1 MRTLRTVL
9 VLATLAAAMASAAD
23 RELLRLAPAGTR
35 FLAGVQVDQG
45 KVTPFG
51 RFLLSRMKTDDK
63 DFQTFVSA
71 TGFDPTRDV
80 DEILV
85 AASGAGKGHK
95 DGVVLARGRF
105 NIQAILASTR
115 EKGAAIEDYQ
125 GVPLLLSP
133 PNNKTRQSVA
143 VAFLSGSVAIAG
155 DIQKV
160 KNAIEQRAQAVSL
173 DPALEGK
180 AAQLSATHHAWMVS
194 VVPVAEMAGRVPDSN
209 MSGAMKGNAFQAIEQ
224 VSGGADF
231 TDGVKITAE
240 AVTRSDKD
248 AAALADV
255 VRFLANLAQMNQ
267 QGVQAPGLAAA
278 LETLDLKTEGKVA
291 KVSFRVPEAQ
301 LEQMMQSHQRP
312 ARVRPVVHRTK

>member
-1 MRTLRTVL
+1 MRILRTVL
-9 VLATLAAAMASAAD
+9 VLVTLAAAMASAAD

-63 DFQTFVSA
+63 DFQTFVA
-71 TGFDPTRDV
+71 TTGFDPTRDV
-80 DEILV
+80 DEILI
-85 AASGAGKGHK
+85 AASGAAAGHK
-95 DGVVLARGRF
+95 DGVMLARGRF
-105 NIQAILASTR
+105 NIQAILASAK
-115 EKGAAIEDYQ
+115 EKGAAVTDYR
-125 GVPLLLSP
+125 GVPLLSP
-133 PNNKTRQSVA
+133 PKNKTQQSGA

-155 DIQKV
+155 DVQKV
-160 KNAIEQRAQAVSL
+160 KAAIEQRTQAVSL

-180 AAQLSATHHAWMVS
+180 AAELSATHHAWMVS
-194 VVPVAEMAGRVPDSN
+194 VVPVAEMAGQVPDSN

-231 TDGVKITAE
+231 TDGVKVSAA

-255 VRFLANLAQMNQ
+255 VRFLASLAQMNRE
-267 QGVQAPGLAAA
+267 GVQAPGLAAA
-278 LETLDLKTEGKVA
+278 LETLDLRTEGKVA

-301 LEQMMQSHQRP
+301 LEQMMQSHPRP
-312 ARVRPVVHRTK
+312 ARVRPVLHRTR

>member
-45 KVTPFG
+45 KITPFG
-51 RFLLSRMKTDDK
+51 RFLLSRMEKDDK
-63 DFQTFVSA
+63 EFQAFVTA

-85 AASGAGKGHK
+85 AASGAGTGHK
-95 DGVVLARGRF
+95 DGVMLARGHF
-105 NIQAILASTR
+105 NIQTILASAK
-115 EKGAAIEDYQ
+115 EKGAVVTDYQ
-125 GVPLLLSP
+125 GVPLLSP
-133 PNNKTRQSVA
+133 PKSKTQQSGA
-143 VAFLSGSVAIAG
+143 VAFLNGSIAIAG
-155 DIQKV
+155 DVQKV
-160 KNAIEQRAQAVSL
+160 KSAIAQRTQTVSL

-180 AAQLSATHHAWMVS
+180 AAELSAAHHAWMVS
-194 VVPVAEMAGRVPDSN
+194 VVPVAEMAGRVPDTN

-224 VSGGADF
+224 ISGGADF
-231 TDGVKITAE
+231 TDGVKIFAE

-248 AAALADV
+248 ATALTDV
-255 VRFLANLAQMNQ
+255 VRFLANLAQMNRE
-267 QGVQAPGLAAA
+267 GVQAPGLAAA

-301 LEQMMQSHQRP
+301 LEQ
-312 ARVRPVVHRTK
+312 